1 MKIIGRII
9 RVLILGYVG
18 LILGSHLYFYIIN
31 IVRNA
36 KNPLF
41 LIGVAYLCLFFVGAV
56 IFVFILIDIIFR
68 TSIAEKIIA
77 TLVSNVLW
85 NFIKFAG
92 VILLLGYKSTVL
104 GVSHGVEVIKKMF
117 RGILKI

>member
-18 LILGSHLYFYIIN
+18 LVLGSHLYFYIIN

-41 LIGVAYLCLFFVGAV
+41 LVGVAYLCLFIVGAV
-56 IFVFILIDIIFR
+56 IFVFILIDIIFG
-68 TSIAEKIIA
+68 THIAEKIIA

-85 NFIKFAG
+85 NLVIFAG
-92 VILLLGYKSTVL
+92 LILLRGYKSTVL
-104 GVSHGVEVIKKMF
+104 GVSRGVEVIRKMI
-117 RGILKI
+117 RGGL